1 MTLFLLLFVS
11 LHAQQP
17 PAPPYK
23 LSEAES
29 AALKTKLAG
38 AARSSNPDVAIY
50 AKAAEWNLRHPEEFL
65 TKTYYDNALKLLDV
79 GNARAKDAAMSW
91 TKQKGR
97 VARAYRS
104 KVDGSIQPYTV
115 IVPDSYSGQPMRLD
129 VVLHGRNARLN
140 EVSFLA
146 DAEFG
151 KPVNVQ
157 QDRIELHVYGRTN
170 NAYRWAGEADVF
182 EALDAVKSNYKI
194 DEKRIVLR
202 GFSMG
207 GAGTWHIG
215 LHYPTL
221 WAATEAGAGFSETR
235 RYAKAENA
243 AYHEQRAWP
252 IYDAYLYA
260 RNALLVPTVG
270 YGSIDDPQLQA
281 SVNVKEQL
289 ANENLQPT
297 DLRALFLVGPA
308 IGHKYAPESKRVS
321 EEFIQAALAEPRTE
335 HRRIRF
341 LTYTTRYS
349 RAGWIAIDGLEQH
362 YARGEVDAVRDGD
375 VVRIATKGVTH
386 VKLAQAMKVVI
397 DGQQVAT
404 AASFVKAGEK
414 WQAGSGS
421 GLRKRHG
428 LQGPIDDA
436 FLESFLCVKPTGSAR
451 DAVAHRFAIGRLET
465 FRANWD
471 KFLRGDVRVKED
483 RAVSNEDIRQHHLVL
498 FGDPGSNKTLTKVA
512 GKLPF
517 RWTAKQ
523 IQIGGRVFEG
533 EGQTLVAIYPN
544 PLNPERYVVI
554 NSGHTFGEREF
565 KGTNALLY
573 PRLGDWAVFK
583 ANGELAGAGFFDEAW
598 K

>member
-1 MTLFLLLFVS
+1 MTLVLLLFVS
-11 LHAQQP
+11 LLAQQQ
-17 PAPPYK
+17 APYA
-23 LSEAES
+23 LSDAERS
-29 AALKTKLAG
+29 ALQTKLA
-38 AARSSNPDVAIY
+38 AAVKSSNPDVAVY

-65 TKTYYDNALKLLDV
+65 TKAYYENALKLLDV
-79 GNARAKDAAMSW
+79 GNARAKDAGLSW
-91 TKQKGR
+91 TKRKGR

-104 KVDGSIQPYTV
+104 KVDGSVQPYMV
-115 IVPDSYSGQPMRLD
+115 IVPESYNGQPMRLD

-151 KPVNVQ
+151 KPVTPQ

-170 NAYRWAGEADVF
+170 NAYRWAGETDVF
-182 EALDAVKSNYKI
+182 EALAAVRKDYRI

-215 LHYPTL
+215 LHYPTM
-221 WAATEAGAGFSETR
+221 WAAIEAGAGFSETR
-235 RYAKAENA
+235 RYAKADQA
-243 AYHEQRAWP
+243 PYHEQRAWP

-281 SVNVKEQL
+281 STNVKEQL

-297 DLRALFLVGPA
+297 DLRALFLIGPA
-308 IGHKYAPESKRVS
+308 IGHKFSPESKKVS
-321 EEFIQAALAEPRTE
+321 EEFIQAALAEPRGDL
-335 HRRIRF
+335 RRVRF
-341 LTYTTRYS
+341 LTYTTRYAK
-349 RAGWIAIDGLEQH
+349 AGWISIDGLEQH
-362 YARGEVDAVRDGD
+362 YSRGEVDAVRDSDG
-375 VVRIATKGVTH
+375 VRIATKGVTH
-386 VKLAQAMKVVI
+386 LKLAQAAKATI
-397 DGQQVAT
+397 DGQVVGP
-404 AASFVKAGEK
+404 AAAFVKVAGK
-414 WQAGSGS
+414 WQAGAGS
-421 GLRKRHG
+421 GLRKRPG

-436 FLESFLCVKPTGSAR
+436 FLDSFLCVTPTGTPK
-451 DAVAHRFAIGRLET
+451 DAAAHRFAMARLDT

-471 KFLRGDVRVKED
+471 KFLRGDLRVKDD

-498 FGDPGSNKTLTKVA
+498 FGDAGSNRILAKVA

-517 RWTAKQ
+517 EWGAKGIRIAGQ
-523 IQIGGRVFEG
+523 TFDG
-533 EGQTLVAIYPN
+533 ENQTLVAIYPN
-544 PLNPERYVVI
+544 PLHPEKYIVI

-565 KGTNALLY
+565 RGTNALLY
-573 PRLGDWAVFK
+573 PRLGDWAVFR
-583 ANGELAGAGFFDEAW
+583 ADGSLAGAGYFDESW

>member
-1 MTLFLLLFVS
+1 MTLFLLLSLS

-17 PAPPYK
+17 APPFQPSA
-23 LSEAES
+23 SEL
-29 AALKTKLAG
+29 AALKAKLAS
-38 AARSSNPDVAIY
+38 AVSSTNPDVAIY
-50 AKAAEWNLRHPEEFL
+50 AKAADYNLRHPDEFL
-65 TKTYYDNALKLLDV
+65 TRAYYDNALKLLDI
-79 GNARAKDAAMSW
+79 GNARAKDSAQSW

-115 IVPDSYSGQPMRLD
+115 IIPDTYTGQPMRLD

-151 KPVNVQ
+151 KPLTIQ
-157 QDRIELHVYGRTN
+157 PDRIELHVYGRTN

-182 EALDAVKSNYKI
+182 EALDAVKANYKI
-194 DEKRIVLR
+194 DDQRIVLR

-215 LHYPTL
+215 LHYPTM

-243 AYHEQRAWP
+243 PYHEQRAWP
-252 IYDAYLYA
+252 IYDSYLYA

-281 SVNVKEQL
+281 STNVKEQL
-289 ANENLQPT
+289 ANENIQPT
-297 DLRALFLVGPA
+297 DLRALFLIGPA
-308 IGHKYAPESKRVS
+308 IGHKFSPDSKKIS
-321 EEFIQAALAEPRTE
+321 EQFIQAALAEPRTE
-335 HRRIRF
+335 PKHIRF
-341 LTYTTRYS
+341 LTYTTRYNN
-349 RAGWIAIDGLEQH
+349 AAWITIDGLEQH
-362 YARGEVDAVRDGD
+362 YSRAEVDAVKEADTI
-375 VVRIATKGVTH
+375 RISTKNVTH
-386 VKLAQAMKVVI
+386 LKLAQPSKLTI
-397 DGQQVAT
+397 DGQQITTPT
-404 AASFVKAGEK
+404 AAIAKVNGK
-414 WQAGSGS
+414 WQPDTTK

-436 FLESFLCVKPTGSAR
+436 FLDSFLCVKPSTPNQ
-451 DAVAHRFAIGRLET
+451 RLDT
-465 FRANWD
+465 FKANWD
-471 KFLRGDVRVKED
+471 KFLRGDIRIKD
-483 RAVSNEDIRQHHLVL
+483 AGAVTKDDIRQHNLIL
-498 FGDPGSNKTLTKVA
+498 FGDASTNKFFSKIA

-517 RWTAKQ
+517 RWTPKQ
-523 IQIGGRVFEG
+523 IQIAGRTFDG

-544 PLNPERYVVI
+544 PLNPDRYIVL
-554 NSGHTFGEREF
+554 NSGHTFGEKEF

-573 PRLGDWAVFK
+573 PRLGDWAVFNK
-583 ANGELAGAGFFDEAW
+583 NGELTAAGYFDESW